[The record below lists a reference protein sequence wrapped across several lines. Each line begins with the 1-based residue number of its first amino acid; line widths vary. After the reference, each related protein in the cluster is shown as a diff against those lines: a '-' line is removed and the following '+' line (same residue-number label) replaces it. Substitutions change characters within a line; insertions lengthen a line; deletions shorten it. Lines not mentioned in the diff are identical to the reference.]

1 MYVDKDSRGIY
12 SLQDMTLD
20 DIRVLLSALEDS
32 DARIYNPRF
41 IKLINDMYYITKNPS
56 L

>member
-1 MYVDKDSRGIY
+1 MYVDKDSRGRY

-20 DIRVLLSALEDS
+20 DIEDLIAALEDS
-32 DARIYNPRF
+32 DVGIYNPRF
-41 IKLINDMYYITKNPS
+41 IQLINDMYYTTKNPS

>member
-1 MYVDKDSRGIY
+1 MYVSKDSRGKY

-20 DIRVLLSALEDS
+20 DIVDLLAALEDS
-32 DARIYNPRF
+32 DVELYNPRF
-41 IKLINDMYYITKNPS
+41 IKLINEMYYITKNPS